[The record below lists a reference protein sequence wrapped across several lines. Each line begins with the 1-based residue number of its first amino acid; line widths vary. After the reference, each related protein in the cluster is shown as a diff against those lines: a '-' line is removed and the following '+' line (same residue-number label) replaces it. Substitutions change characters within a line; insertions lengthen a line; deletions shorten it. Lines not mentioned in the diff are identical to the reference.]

1 MPLAAVAGLTA
12 ITLQTITVY
21 VFVPEQPFTSVA
33 AFRERLPSGAAL
45 GDEAMYAVA
54 SRYFLVFVRAR
65 QGDTIAQARALIE
78 RGGNAWPRIV
88 WQTIE

>member
-1 MPLAAVAGLTA
+1 
-12 ITLQTITVY
+12 
-21 VFVPEQPFTSVA
+21 
-33 AFRERLPSGAAL
+33 
-45 GDEAMYAVA
+45 VA
-54 SRYFLVFVRAR
+54 SRFFLVTVRAR